1 MKAQDDRVKAL
12 LERRTQ
18 RIKSGRMIPSAF
30 EGRKG
35 EVCDFDDAVSVRR
48 RCEAARPDDVVL
60 AIDCQIAEQ

>member
-1 MKAQDDRVKAL
+1 MKAQDDRVKGAIGAANAAH
-12 LERRTQ
+12 Q
-18 RIKSGRMIPSAF
+18 SGGMIPSAF

-60 AIDCQIAEQ
+60 AIDCQIAAQ